1 MRYWW
6 VNHKQTFRQEVEGRY
21 IWSPKA
27 RSDGGRNA
35 TYDNLRSVLP
45 GDIIFSYAGAQIQQ
59 VGVVTRPAVSCP
71 KPEEFGSAGQNW
83 HVDGWMVPVEWRALP
98 TPLRPKELIGELRP
112 LLPEKYSPIRPE
124 TGDGNQN
131 VYLAGISNDVGDLLF
146 AKLGEAASGLIQD
159 ARGSLDAGEAI
170 EAVEDV
176 LEAQASA
183 DLSLDETT
191 RKAIVAA
198 RRGQGRF
205 RVNVEAIENGCRLT
219 GVTDPRLLKASHIK
233 PWRSCSTGTERLDGN
248 NGLLLTPNADHLFD
262 HGYISFADNGQVLV
276 SPLLDV
282 DQVDLLGVPTSPP
295 PRVAPFNTQQAQY
308 LAFHRQSVFLRGE

>member
-6 VNHKQTFRQEVEGRY
+6 VNHKQTYRQEVEGRY

-27 RSDGGRNA
+27 RSDGGQNT
-35 TYDNLRSVLP
+35 TYDNLRTVLP
-45 GDIIFSYAGAQIQQ
+45 GDVIFSYAGAQIQQ
-59 VGVVTRPAVSCP
+59 VGVVNRPAVSCP
-71 KPEEFGSAGQNW
+71 KPEEFGSAGRNW
-83 HVDGWMVPVEWRALP
+83 HLDGWMVPVEWRALP
-98 TPLRPKELIGELRP
+98 TPLRPKELIVELRP
-112 LLPEKYSPIRPE
+112 LLPKKYSPIRPE

-131 VYLAGISNDVGDLLF
+131 VYLAGISNDVGDLLL
-146 AKLGEAASGLIQD
+146 ARLGGAASGLIQD

-170 EAVEDV
+170 EAVEGA

-205 RVNVEAIENGCRLT
+205 RVNVEAIEAGCRLT

-233 PWRSCSTGTERLDGN
+233 PWRSCSTGTERLDGH
-248 NGLLLTPNADHLFD
+248 NGLLFTPNADHLFD
-262 HGYISFADNGQVLV
+262 HGYISFNDNGQVLV
-276 SPLLDV
+276 SPLLDAGQI
-282 DQVDLLGVPTSPP
+282 DRLGVPTSPP
-295 PRVAPFNTQQAQY
+295 PCVAPFNAQQARY
-308 LAFHRQSVFLRGE
+308 LAFHRTGVFLRGK